1 MPERE
6 WKPGDVAMVRT
17 SAMIDGD
24 KPGVRAFFTLG
35 GWASDLGGHA
45 PWREVRDDG
54 EARPLAVID
63 PENAEEV
70 ERLVDLYWSVRK
82 GDRTRISAMQAALRE
97 FADPKPPKPEE
108 PTGLG
113 AVVEVA
119 KGSRWI
125 RVWGAGVHQPWQGCE
140 GDDEPD
146 VRRHYGQIAVIRV
159 LSPGYTPW
167 LLEGDDA

>member
-6 WKPGDVAMVRT
+6 WKPEDVALVRT
-17 SAMIDGD
+17 FNMKDRGRE
-24 KPGVRAFFTLG
+24 PVRALRTIS
-35 GWASDLGGHA
+35 GWVGAMGVSA
-45 PWREVRDDG
+45 PDSEVED
-54 EARPLAVID
+54 ARPLVVID
-63 PENAEEV
+63 PENAEAV

-113 AVVEVA
+113 AVVEDA
-119 KGSRWI
+119 DGNEWTRFT
-125 RVWGAGVHQPWQGCE
+125 RVKHGCAW
-140 GDDEPD
+140 
-146 VRRHYGQIAVIRV
+146 VRQTPEATYLSYREISAVRV

-167 LLEGDDA
+167 LLEDDDA